1 VKLAALI
8 ALALTICLATVAVAA
23 AKTLIF
29 NGAHGGGFDST
40 PSKLRYSTDQS
51 GTGQFLKLRH
61 LRWNGWG
68 TGKARAHG
76 KLRAC
81 TAHGTGCFV
90 SPAEVK
96 AKRLVES
103 NGDGFYTKVTI
114 DFGQN
119 RIKFPLPT
127 PVR

>member
-1 VKLAALI
+1 M
-8 ALALTICLATVAVAA
+8 
-23 AKTLIF
+23 
-29 NGAHGGGFDST
+29 
-40 PSKLRYSTDQS
+40 Q
-51 GTGQFLKLRH
+51 
-61 LRWNGWG
+61 
-68 TGKARAHG
+68 
-76 KLRAC
+76 
-81 TAHGTGCFV
+81 AHGTGCFV

-103 NGDGFYTKVTI
+103 NGDGFYTKVAI